1 MNKKTRGYVDLSV
14 CIALLYVGAAIC
26 FAYAGLCLLAA
37 GSGTS
42 PSAEA
47 SIVYAMSAVGLG
59 IVYIAAGGLL
69 RLVIHVAD
77 DLYFLR
83 LIKVNEYHAKTQKP
97 PPKVT
102 D

>member
-1 MNKKTRGYVDLSV
+1 MNKKTRGYIDLSV
-14 CIALLYVGAAIC
+14 CIALLYVGAALC
-26 FAYAGLCLLAA
+26 FSYAGLCLLAA

-42 PSAEA
+42 PSAET
-47 SIVYAMSAVGLG
+47 SIAYAMASVGFTVG
-59 IVYIAAGGLL
+59 YIAAGGLL
-69 RLVIHVAD
+69 RLAIHVAD